1 MKSLSGFCCERRF
14 SWFAGRVAAAAAAFL
29 VLASWCLAAAESPGT
44 LPASPGA
51 QDLVTP
57 EWIQARKQEL
67 ASASDLDADV
77 KQKAL
82 QAYDQAQLLLD
93 SAAKSAARVAA
104 YQKQIDTAPADKSRV
119 EKELKALTESKA
131 ETPSPGKTL
140 DELKAERVAK
150 ETELAKAKE
159 DLASIEAE
167 VASRVSDGQ
176 DIPKLIAAAR
186 SRLERVESQ
195 LRAPFAEGT
204 PEALARAQYASL
216 RAEKQALEPAIAANE
231 KELAAYAAT
240 TDLLPLEQR
249 LAAARVARLD
259 DEVKA
264 WQQEEGRMAE
274 GEAKQKANEARR
286 AAIDAAPG
294 MKALAQENQEFAEL
308 AESLATKTRV
318 EISSQDTIRAE
329 LDRVQKQFQRARER
343 VTTIGLTDAI
353 GQLLRTQKSDLPN
366 VEEHRREAQARQSEI
381 RRVQMKLFELEDRRS
396 IARTLDQQVEDAIKT
411 VGTLPVSV
419 SAEELESTV
428 RDYLVKREEY
438 LDSAIK
444 NHLEYLRAMGDSEVL
459 QRQLIQETEDFSN
472 YIDERV
478 LWIQSARMLR
488 LSDLRL
494 AGGIVKRGVC
504 PEGWIGWVEVVS
516 TWWDDS
522 KENGALYLVAILM
535 VLSWAVAR
543 RRIRRYLGQLGET
556 AATSAQVRIWPTVQ
570 ALLATTLFAAAG
582 PGLLLY
588 LGLRLTVYL
597 DGTSFVRAVGAG
609 MVQAAEWWFPL
620 ALLKQLCRP
629 KGLAEL
635 HFGWPPSGLVG
646 LRRHLRWFTLLG
658 TPLVFLMTCLDRQG
672 IERWQNSL
680 GRLSFLALM
689 VASAL
694 FAHFVLR
701 SSGRIFRNFQ
711 ASGNA
716 DWLIRSRRFF
726 HWGTVGIASVLFIA
740 AFFGYYYTAYRL
752 GDRARETVLLI
763 LALAIAS
770 ALLSRWVLVVRRRM
784 AIERMRRRRSAEM
797 ADVSESEGPGIGNLP
812 TAPVEQ
818 EVDLTT
824 VSDQTRRFVNS
835 LLCVLGVLLVWWV
848 WIEVLP
854 ALAFLDRVP
863 LWSTTTTITEQ
874 ITTDEGT
881 PAIRTSERPGFIS
894 LGDLGVAAM
903 ILLVTAI
910 AAKNLPGLLE
920 ISLPQRLPLDAGAR
934 YAMTT
939 LTRYV
944 VVGVGVV
951 FACNTIGFRWS
962 QVQWLVAALTVGLG
976 FGLQEIFANF
986 ISGLILLFERPIR
999 VGDIVTVENVTGV
1012 VSRIQTRATT
1022 VTNWDRQDFIVPNK
1036 EFITGRLLN
1045 WTRSDHI
1052 NRIVVNV
1059 GVAYGSDTE
1068 KARRLIEEVL
1078 REHDEVLA
1086 DPAPMVTFEGF
1097 GDSTLNLVVRC
1108 YLAKLD
1114 NRLRT
1119 IHELH
1124 TAIDQAFRRAQIEIA
1139 FPQRDIHIR
1148 SGGDLPKSLEVDR
1161 DPAAMEDGDGTR
1173 GK

>member
-1 MKSLSGFCCERRF
+1 MAVASLTFVS
-14 SWFAGRVAAAAAAFL
+14 SFL
-29 VLASWCLAAAESPGT
+29 PAAEPQGGQSTAP
-44 LPASPGA
+44 SA
-51 QDLVTP
+51 QDSVTP
-57 EWIQARKQEL
+57 EWVEARKREVNN
-67 ASASDLDADV
+67 ASDLDADV
-77 KQKAL
+77 KQKAI

-93 SAAKSAARVAA
+93 SAAKAAARAA
-104 YQKQIDTAPADKSRV
+104 DYQKQIDTAPADKSRI
-119 EKELKALTESKA
+119 EKDLKELTETKAA
-131 ETPSPGKTL
+131 TPSPGKTL

-159 DLASIEAE
+159 ESAAIETE
-167 VASRVSDGQ
+167 VARRVSNGQ
-176 DIPKLIAAAR
+176 DIPKLIADAR
-186 SRLERVESQ
+186 ARLEKVENQ
-195 LRAPFAEGT
+195 LRTPFAEGT
-204 PEALARAQYASL
+204 PEVLARAQYASL
-216 RAEKQALEPAIAANE
+216 RSEKQALEPAITSFE

-240 TDLLPLEQR
+240 TDLLPLKQR
-249 LAAARVARLD
+249 LAAARVARLEE
-259 DEVKA
+259 EVKA

-274 GEAKQKANEARR
+274 GEAKRKADEARR
-286 AAIDAAPG
+286 AAIGAAPG
-294 MKALAQENQEFAEL
+294 MKALASENQEFAEL

-318 EISSQDTIRAE
+318 EIASQDDIQTE

-343 VTTIGLTDAI
+343 VTTVGLTDAI
-353 GQLLRTQKSDLPN
+353 GQLLRTQKSDLPD
-366 VEEHRREAQARQSEI
+366 VEKNRREAQARQSQI
-381 RRVQMKLFELEDRRS
+381 RSVQMKLFELEDRRS

-411 VGTLPVSV
+411 VGVLPVTV
-419 SAEELESTV
+419 SPEELERTV
-428 RDYLVKREEY
+428 RDYLVKREDY
-438 LDSAIK
+438 LDLAIK
-444 NHLEYLRAMGDSEVL
+444 NHLAYLRAMGDSEVL
-459 QRQLIQETEDFSN
+459 QRQLIQETNDFSN

-478 LWIQSARMLR
+478 LWIQSANTLR

-494 AGGIVKRGVC
+494 AGGIVKRGAC
-504 PEGWIGWVEVVS
+504 PEGWTGWTDVMS

-522 KENGALYLVAILM
+522 EENATVYLVAMAM
-535 VLSWAVAR
+535 VLSWVMAR
-543 RRIRRYLGQLGET
+543 RRIRGYLAQLGEI

-582 PGLLLY
+582 PSLLFY

-597 DGTSFVRAVGAG
+597 DGTSFVRAVGHG
-609 MVQAAEWWFPL
+609 MVEAAEWWFPL

-635 HFGWPPSGLVG
+635 HFGWPPSGLVA
-646 LRRHLRWFTLLG
+646 LRRHLRWFTVLG
-658 TPLVFLMTCLDRQG
+658 TPLVFLMVCLDRQG

-689 VASAL
+689 VATAL

-711 ASGNA
+711 ASGST
-716 DWLIRSRRFF
+716 DWLLRSRPFF
-726 HWGTVGIASVLFIA
+726 HWGTVGTASILFVA

-752 GDRARETVLLI
+752 GDRARLTVLLV

-784 AIERMRRRRSAEM
+784 AIERMRRRRAAEM
-797 ADVSESEGPGIGNLP
+797 ANVAETEGPAIANLP

-835 LLCVLGVLLVWWV
+835 LLCVLGVLLIWWV

-863 LWSTTTTITEQ
+863 LWSTTTTVTEQ
-874 ITTDEGT
+874 ITTEEGT

-894 LGDLGVAAM
+894 LGDLGLAAM
-903 ILLVTAI
+903 ILVVTAI

-920 ISLPQRLPLDAGAR
+920 ISLPQKLPLDAGAR
-934 YAMTT
+934 YAITT

-951 FACNTIGFRWS
+951 LACNTIGFRWS

-1052 NRIVVNV
+1052 NRIVINV

-1068 KARRLIEEVL
+1068 KARQLIEQVL
-1078 REHDEVLA
+1078 RGHPEILD
-1086 DPAPMVTFEGF
+1086 DPAPLVTFEGF
-1097 GDSTLNLVVRC
+1097 GDSTLDLVVRC

-1114 NRLRT
+1114 NRLQT

-1124 TAIDQAFRRAQIEIA
+1124 TAIDQAFRKAEIEIA

-1148 SGGDLPKSLEVDR
+1148 SGGDMPMPL
-1161 DPAAMEDGDGTR
+1161 GTER
-1173 GK
+1173 NSEAKERRL